1 MLISRFLLEFFVTEE
16 PRGKSGV
23 MRPLTNSNF
32 VCDFYRYRASEYYG
46 VVTRYLKSRDQLP
59 PSDYELQYDK
69 VMRYFW
75 RTKVLHKY
83 GSLLHEG
90 AMSALPN
97 TKQLQP
103 VTTTEDGRSRIGQV

>member
-1 MLISRFLLEFFVTEE
+1 MYLIIILTSRFLLEFFVTEE

-46 VVTRYLKSRDQLP
+46 VVTRYLKSRGQLP

-69 VMRYFW
+69 GLATNSIFIFR
-75 RTKVLHKY
+75 
-83 GSLLHEG
+83 
-90 AMSALPN
+90 
-97 TKQLQP
+97 
-103 VTTTEDGRSRIGQV
+103 

>member
-1 MLISRFLLEFFVTEE
+1 MYLIIILTSRFLLEFFVTEE

-46 VVTRYLKSRDQLP
+46 VVTRYLKSRGQLP

-69 VMRYFW
+69 GVWPPTRFLFS
-75 RTKVLHKY
+75 VSFL
-83 GSLLHEG
+83 
-90 AMSALPN
+90 
-97 TKQLQP
+97 
-103 VTTTEDGRSRIGQV
+103 